1 MNSNSYAYFGVPI
14 MVDIISKEVEQL
26 TLNTHDNSIE
36 NQLKEEK
43 AVIANLVKIEEIEKK
58 Q

>member
-14 MVDIISKEVEQL
+14 MVDIISKEAEYLTTNVE
-26 TLNTHDNSIE
+26 NNSLE
-36 NQLKEEK
+36 KQLKQEK
-43 AVIANLVKIEEIEKK
+43 PVVVSHMKTEEIDKK